1 MDETVCLPACQ
12 LLDSLRINFGRI
24 ESFKALDTVNASAN
38 QLALAAM
45 LRGRVVLAKTIGAR
59 LSPLM
64 D

>member
-1 MDETVCLPACQ
+1 MASTEQPAYQ
-12 LLDSLRINFGRI
+12 LRKF
-24 ESFKALDTVNASAN
+24 ESSKALDTVNASAN

-45 LRGRVVLAKTIGAR
+45 LRGRVVLAKTSSAR